1 MVLDEKDIKILELLK
16 LDSKLTTQQISKK
29 ILIPITTI
37 HNRIKKLENEGIIK
51 NYTLSL
57 DHKKLGK
64 TISAYVLM
72 QVDVAILRQK
82 GMNQE
87 DLVNLIKTKS
97 KGITEYI
104 SIISGDYDIIAK
116 VLARDVSELD
126 DFVTKFLRNLE
137 GIKKTNT
144 MMIFNDL

>member
-72 QVDVAILRQK
+72 QVDYMLLKEKKLGQD
-82 GMNQE
+82 
-87 DLVNLIKTKS
+87 DLAKEIKKHPLTDDIRM
-97 KGITEYI
+97 IT
-104 SIISGDYDIIAK
+104 GDYDLIAK
-116 VLARDVSELD
+116 VLAKDISKLD
-126 DFVTKFLRNLE
+126 EFVTKFLRIID
-137 GIKKTNT
+137 GIKKTQT
-144 MMIFNDL
+144 LVILHDLD